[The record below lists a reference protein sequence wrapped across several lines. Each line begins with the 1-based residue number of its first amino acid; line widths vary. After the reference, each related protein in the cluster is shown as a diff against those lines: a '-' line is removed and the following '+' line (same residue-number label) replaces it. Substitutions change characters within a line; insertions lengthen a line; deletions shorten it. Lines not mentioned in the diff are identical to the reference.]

1 MFYYPPVEYI
11 EPLFRPPSEA
21 NSLILQ
27 VTNGCSWN
35 KCTFCEMYTAPQKK
49 FKPKAEDLVLEEIRR
64 CGEQLTGV
72 RRIFLADGDAMA
84 LSFRRLKTI
93 LEGIRD
99 HMPSVTRVSA
109 YCLPRNLKNKT
120 VEQLQELRE
129 LGLGLLYI
137 GAESGDDEILEKIQ
151 KGETYRSTC
160 DALIKAKAAG
170 MKTSVMIINGMGGV
184 KYSRQHALAAAR
196 LVNETQPDYFATLV
210 LFFRNGMDKVLDGF
224 GGEFEMLDQHGL
236 FKEMELMLS
245 HTELKKTI
253 FRSDHAS
260 NYLVLKGVLGRDKDK
275 MLSQIR
281 AALDHPSLI
290 SLRNETHRSL

>member
-1 MFYYPPVEYI
+1 MYYYPPVEYI
-11 EPLFRPPSEA
+11 EPLFRPPSEG

-35 KCTFCEMYTAPQKK
+35 NCTFCEMYTEPQKR
-49 FKPKAEDLVLEEIRR
+49 FKPKAEAKVLEEIRR
-64 CGEQLTGV
+64 CGEELAGV

-93 LEGIRD
+93 LEAIRVE
-99 HMPSVTRVSA
+99 MPAVTRVSA

-120 VEQLQELRE
+120 VEELQELRE

-137 GAESGDDEILEKIQ
+137 GAESGDDEVLAKIQ

-160 DALIKAKAAG
+160 DALLKAKAAG

-184 KYSRQHALAAAR
+184 KYSEQHALAAAR

-210 LFFRNGMDKVLDGF
+210 LFFRNGMDKVQEGF
-224 GGEFEMLDQHGL
+224 GGDFQMLDQQGL
-236 FKEMELMLS
+236 FLEMEMMLS
-245 HTELKKTI
+245 HTELERSV

-275 MLSQIR
+275 MLAQIR
-281 AALDHPSLI
+281 GALENSSLI
-290 SLRNETHRSL
+290 SLRNDSYRGL

>member
-1 MFYYPPVEYI
+1 MYYYPPVEYI
-11 EPLFRPPSEA
+11 EPLFRPPSEG

-35 KCTFCEMYTAPQKK
+35 NCTFCEMYTEPQKR
-49 FKPKAEDLVLEEIRR
+49 FKPKPETQVLEEIRR
-64 CGEQLTGV
+64 CGEELAGV

-93 LEGIRD
+93 LEAIRAD
-99 HMPSVTRVSA
+99 MPAVTRVSA

-120 VEQLQELRE
+120 VEELQELRE

-137 GAESGDDEILEKIQ
+137 GAESGDDEVLAKIQ

-160 DALIKAKAAG
+160 DALLKAKAAG

-184 KYSRQHALAAAR
+184 KYSEQHALAAAR

-210 LFFRNGMDKVLDGF
+210 LFFRNGMDKVLEGF
-224 GGEFEMLDQHGL
+224 GGDFQMLDQQGL
-236 FKEMELMLS
+236 FREMELMLS
-245 HTELKKTI
+245 HTELERSV

-260 NYLVLKGVLGRDKDK
+260 NYLVLKGVLGRDKEK
-275 MLSQIR
+275 MLAQIR
-281 AALDHPSLI
+281 GALANSSLI
-290 SLRNETHRSL
+290 SLRNDSHRGL

>member
-1 MFYYPPVEYI
+1 MYYYPPVEYI

-49 FKPKAEDLVLEEIRR
+49 FKPKAEEQVLAEIVR
-64 CGEQLTGV
+64 CGQQLAGV
-72 RRIFLADGDAMA
+72 RRVFLADGDAMA

-93 LEGIRD
+93 LEAIRE
-99 HMPSVTRVSA
+99 HLPSVTRVSA

-120 VEQLQELRE
+120 VEQLQELE
-129 LGLGLLYI
+129 ALGLKLLYI
-137 GAESGDDEILEKIQ
+137 GAESGDDEVLAKIV

-160 DALIKAKAAG
+160 DALLKAKAAG
-170 MKTSVMIINGMGGV
+170 MKTSVMVINGMGGV
-184 KYSRQHALAAAR
+184 KLSEQHALNSAR

-210 LFFRNGMDKVLDGF
+210 LFFRNGMGKVVDGF
-224 GGEFEMLDQHGL
+224 GGDFQMLDQQGL
-236 FKEMELMLS
+236 FREMKLMLS
-245 HTELKKTI
+245 HTELEKTI

-260 NYLVLKGVLGRDKDK
+260 NYMVLKGVLGRDKER

-281 AALDHPSLI
+281 SVIDNSPI
-290 SLRNETHRSL
+290 IPLRDESMRNL